1 MRSWSLRS
9 SFSAS
14 SRTGKR
20 IVETVAAAWIGLLAA
35 VASFGAD
42 DGALTVSCAAS
53 VEEAIDSVAA
63 QFERGPGGAHVRVN
77 AGGSNLLARQIEAG
91 ADVDLFVSADLETLL
106 RLAAEGRI
114 DSSSIRLV
122 ASNRV
127 VAIVPSD
134 RLLVIRESADLAGP
148 SIRRVAIADTS
159 VPIGRYTEAFLRA
172 AGLSGSLGPRTART
186 ENTRATLA
194 AIAAGA
200 ADLGFVYSTDAR
212 TTEKVRIVYEVP
224 PEAIPPV
231 RIAAGIVREHDG
243 PRARAFLDLLGGPA
257 GRSVFERLG
266 FEAAVDAGR

>member
-1 MRSWSLRS
+1 LRS
-9 SFSAS
+9 NFSAS
-14 SRTGKR
+14 SRAGKR
-20 IVETVAAAWIGLLAA
+20 IVGTVAAAWIGLLAA

-53 VEEAIDSVAA
+53 AEEAIDSLAA
-63 QFERGPGGAHVRVN
+63 RFERGAGGAHVRVN

-91 ADVDLFVSADLETLL
+91 ADVDIFVSADLETLL
-106 RLAAEGRI
+106 RLATEGRV
-114 DSSSIRLV
+114 DSSSITLL

-134 RLLVIRESADLAGP
+134 RPVVIREIADLAGP

-159 VPIGRYTEAFLRA
+159 VPIGRYAEAFLRA
-172 AGLSGSLGPRTART
+172 VGLSGSLGPRTART

-212 TTEKVRIVYEVP
+212 ATDKVRIVYEVP
-224 PEAIPPV
+224 PDGIPPV
-231 RIAAGIVREHDG
+231 RIAAAIVRGHDG
-243 PRARAFLDLLGGPA
+243 SRARAFLDLLGGPA
-257 GRSVFERLG
+257 GRTVFERLG
-266 FEAAVDAGR
+266 FGAAIDAGR